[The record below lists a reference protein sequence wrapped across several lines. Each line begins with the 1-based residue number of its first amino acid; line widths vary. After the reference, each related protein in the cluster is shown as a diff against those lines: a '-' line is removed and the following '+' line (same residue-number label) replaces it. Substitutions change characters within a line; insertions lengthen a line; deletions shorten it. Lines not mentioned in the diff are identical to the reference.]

1 MFFFTGCDGRNAKSS
16 RRSARREKVLFTAGD
31 ANKRQS
37 TIELCGT
44 SGLDSSASFSIL
56 LNYSPHSPTVFRQVL
71 TLSNLPKTTSM
82 VRKIT
87 FSLFKEV
94 CVYLFARISLA
105 AKGYQDVISNELLY
119 WFI

>member
-1 MFFFTGCDGRNAKSS
+1 MFFLTGCDGRNAKSS

-44 SGLDSSASFSIL
+44 SGLDSSGSFSIL
-56 LNYSPHSPTVFRQVL
+56 LNYSPHSPTVSRQVL
-71 TLSNLPKTTSM
+71 NLSHLPKTTSM

-87 FSLFKEV
+87 FSVFKKV
-94 CVYLFARISLA
+94 CVYHCPQHVLA
-105 AKGYQDVISNELLY
+105 AKGCQDVISNELLY
-119 WFI
+119 WFV